1 LSEWPVGGPAHRTG
15 VPGEDPPIAASFPK
29 IDNVEIAA
37 EIPAV
42 RSGFLNLEQADDG
55 KTSVANY
62 TPAIVAWPKR
72 VLALPDLEHAKTA
85 VLNSL
90 PSASGQR
97 TYDHAI
103 RESVTGYCSEPRVAF
118 NRTVVLRYRIH
129 LERPNRVT
137 A

>member
-55 KTSVANY
+55 K
-62 TPAIVAWPKR
+62 I
-72 VLALPDLEHAKTA
+72 
-85 VLNSL
+85 
-90 PSASGQR
+90 
-97 TYDHAI
+97 I
-103 RESVTGYCSEPRVAF
+103 RELAGCVVALLARLEF
-118 NRTVVLRYRIH
+118 ESLNVIH
-129 LERPNRVT
+129 PNR
-137 A
+137 AK